1 MKNNLKVFPTQVVIQ
16 MSFIKIAVVKNFLK
30 FTGKHMY

>member
-16 MSFIKIAVVKNFLK
+16 RSFIKIGVVKILK